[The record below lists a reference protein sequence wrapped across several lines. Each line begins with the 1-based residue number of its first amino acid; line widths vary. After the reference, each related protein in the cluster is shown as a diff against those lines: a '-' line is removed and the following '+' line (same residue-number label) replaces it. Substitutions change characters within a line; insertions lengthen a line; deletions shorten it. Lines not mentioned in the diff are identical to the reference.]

1 MLFLQCNFN
10 KLIKT
15 PYTHTHTRL
24 GLINFLKGLSQEFLG
39 WQFYFRELSSS
50 FLPFA
55 AFVRLLYSKSTTCS
69 ISWAARYFSS
79 TNFLSLIVDSHI
91 VNNSYLYHEGNKT
104 VDLLPFVP
112 AKFCRS
118 RLINGTTATFC
129 RSRLIN
135 GTRSIYESRSAKSGS
150 RSIYESRSAK
160 FGRHK
165 G

>member
-55 AFVRLLYSKSTTCS
+55 ACVRLLYSKSTTCS
-69 ISWAARYFSS
+69 ISSAARNFSS

-118 RLINGTTATFC
+118 RLINGK
-129 RSRLIN
+129 
-135 GTRSIYESRSAKSGS
+135 RSIYESRSAKSGS
-150 RSIYESRSAK
+150 RFIYESRSAK
-160 FGRHK
+160 FGSLDLPK
-165 G
+165 TQDC